1 MLLAFAPGTDLS
13 ALWKAYIHGHYRRH
27 PKTGQQV
34 WVDSYSDKRPEKHR
48 AEFAHWQHRI
58 EHVKDHLAQGHTREA
73 LHAFHDLGHDDSHK
87 LARDL
92 GLHDDGPDFAD
103 KKTLMGAIH
112 GRLLAKKHDLQAQV
126 GRQVKADFE
135 KRKAAGT
142 VGKKGGK
149 QPEAGQYQLPPGGA
163 SEDWRGHVGTDFQ
176 PTARQRRVMDAV
188 GAALDAGKEYSKDIE
203 EHVAQALHVSPA
215 DRQVNIDKVRGG
227 EFGYDLHYARQ
238 AVETVRA
245 GQANQRLA
253 QEAQFRPGDKLG
265 VLMTNLGKVITGA
278 RVEAVVDEKNTWT
291 KIVGT
296 QGNRAVTI
304 TLDAQS
310 IQQSIDRAK
319 ASGRR
324 PEGYAAF
331 IAKRRQ
337 GGAPAVEA
345 GDSQDLFA
353 PPTPKAPRT
362 PHELIAE
369 HEKLIAVLKSPDHG
383 DDLKEAKEQEA
394 ELKEYKGEAGG
405 DAKAAK
411 PKATPPDAADLS
423 PAEIADAEL
432 QYQEVKARYQG
443 TPGWLKAPNG
453 QPSKLNERQWVLVRT
468 PNFKRWFGN
477 WAYNPDD
484 PVPVVNVDPGAMAGI
499 NLEDTDAVRTWLL
512 GAADF
517 AEPALNADSGLA
529 IGFSR
534 GNLRASLKRR
544 GGAHRQAYTALRT
557 IIETA
562 RWTDYETSD
571 RPGLAGQDVYHG
583 ALRMPNGA
591 LYGVRIKTDVRHDR
605 STAYKDHRL
614 SEMVTQIQITPA
626 ASQGSREGIGYPGTT
641 GPAQSGVTVSLG
653 DVYGSGKPM
662 TSAMVDANGE
672 PLIVY
677 HGTGA
682 DISGFDDQGKSTQGE
697 GLGTGLGHFF
707 ATSKNYA
714 SDYAKVAQG
723 NVMPTWLVIK
733 RPLVITDRE
742 GMSAAFRIASDA
754 YCQQRYGKTLYE
766 LENSEDDADYR
777 TAKAFY
783 DRHLGAT
790 DEGYFG
796 RKNRFVRQQ
805 LQAMG
810 YDGIVFKNDRQ
821 LDADGGEVLVAFTA
835 PQVKSAIGNAGTFRP
850 DLAHLAKAWPRT
862 PIFFRHGRA
871 H

>member
-112 GRLLAKKHDLQAQV
+112 GRLLAKKHELQAQV

-142 VGKKGGK
+142 VGKKVGK
-149 QPEAGQYQLPPGGA
+149 
-163 SEDWRGHVGTDFQ
+163 
-176 PTARQRRVMDAV
+176 ARA
-188 GAALDAGKEYSKDIE
+188 KD
-203 EHVAQALHVSPA
+203 
-215 DRQVNIDKVRGG
+215 
-227 EFGYDLHYARQ
+227 
-238 AVETVRA
+238 T
-245 GQANQRLA
+245 
-253 QEAQFRPGDKLG
+253 
-265 VLMTNLGKVITGA
+265 
-278 RVEAVVDEKNTWT
+278 
-291 KIVGT
+291 
-296 QGNRAVTI
+296 VTI
-304 TLDAQS
+304 S
-310 IQQSIDRAK
+310 K
-319 ASGRR
+319 
-324 PEGYAAF
+324 
-331 IAKRRQ
+331 
-337 GGAPAVEA
+337 
-345 GDSQDLFA
+345 QD
-353 PPTPKAPRT
+353 
-362 PHELIAE
+362 LIAE
-369 HEKLIAVLKSPDHG
+369 HEKLVAVLKSPDHG

-453 QPSKLNERQWVLVRT
+453 QPSKLNERQWVQVRT
-468 PNFKRWFGN
+468 PAFKAWFGDWEVAASVVRDVKSFSEARESARAFQGKPLHSQDGVVAMVSRN
-477 WAYNPDD
+477 NLDKMLSASAAHKSESPTDHATAVGNLDRLFANAVTGWVKTDRDADSNITGIRRLFAPMNTKSGARLVKITVKEFVQKEHGNRIYSVEAVEVTQEN
-484 PVPVVNVDPGAMAGI
+484 PVP
-499 NLEDTDAVRTWLL
+499 E
-512 GAADF
+512 
-517 AEPALNADSGLA
+517 
-529 IGFSR
+529 
-534 GNLRASLKRR
+534 
-544 GGAHRQAYTALRT
+544 
-557 IIETA
+557 
-562 RWTDYETSD
+562 
-571 RPGLAGQDVYHG
+571 
-583 ALRMPNGA
+583 
-591 LYGVRIKTDVRHDR
+591 
-605 STAYKDHRL
+605 
-614 SEMVTQIQITPA
+614 
-626 ASQGSREGIGYPGTT
+626 
-641 GPAQSGVTVSLG
+641 
-653 DVYGSGKPM
+653 
-662 TSAMVDANGE
+662 MVDADRANGSRLLTGPTGFANSMVDAIRNFNLSGSSQVIDINGE

-714 SDYAKVAQG
+714 SDYAKMEQG